1 MPEVLSPG
9 TDNNFTVRERA
20 SNMANLNELRRDL
33 AVANRI
39 LASEGVVDAYGHV
52 SVRHPEHK
60 DRFILSRSRAPD
72 LVSPA
77 DLMEFGLD
85 GEVIDKSDKR
95 QPYAE
100 RYIHAAVYEARP
112 EIVAV
117 VHNHSQAVVPFS
129 VTKTPLRPLIHV
141 AGAMGATI
149 PVWDIRDKFGD
160 TNLLVA
166 NMEQGRDMTRSL
178 GANTVVL
185 MRGHGCTV
193 ASDSLKK
200 VVITAVYVQVNAKL
214 QLEAMGLGEINYLTP
229 GETKKTG
236 DLLNMPMVEIRV
248 WDYLA
253 SRANTKG
260 ID

>member
-1 MPEVLSPG
+1 
-9 TDNNFTVRERA
+9 
-20 SNMANLNELRRDL
+20 MANLTELRREL

-52 SVRHPEHK
+52 SVRHPDDK
-60 DRFILSRSRAPD
+60 GRFLLSRSRAPD
-72 LVSPA
+72 LVSPD

-85 GEVIDKSDKR
+85 GEVVDKGDKR

-100 RYIHAAVYEARP
+100 RYIHSAIYEARP
-112 EIVAV
+112 EIMAV
-117 VHNHSQAVVPFS
+117 VHNHSQAIVPFS
-129 VTKTPLRPLIHV
+129 VTKTPLKPLIHV
-141 AGAMGATI
+141 AGAMGADI

-166 NMEQGRDMTRSL
+166 NAEQGRDLARTL
-178 GANTVVL
+178 GANTTVL

-193 ASDSLKK
+193 ASDTLKK

-214 QLEAMGLGEINYLTP
+214 QLEAMGLGPITYLTP
-229 GETKKTG
+229 GEVKKTG
-236 DLLNMPMVEIRV
+236 ALLDMPMVEIRV

-253 SRANTKG
+253 SKANLSG
-260 ID
+260 L

>member
-1 MPEVLSPG
+1 
-9 TDNNFTVRERA
+9 
-20 SNMANLNELRRDL
+20 MANLTELRREL
-33 AVANRI
+33 AIANRI

-52 SVRHPEHK
+52 SVRHPEDK
-60 DRFILSRSRAPD
+60 SRFLLSRSRAPD
-72 LVSPA
+72 LVSPD

-85 GEVIDKSDKR
+85 GEVVDKSDKR
-95 QPYAE
+95 APYAE
-100 RYIHAAVYEARP
+100 RFIHAAIFEARP
-112 EIVAV
+112 EIMAV

-129 VTKTPLRPLIHV
+129 VTKTPLKPLIHV

-166 NMEQGRDMTRSL
+166 NVEQGRDLARTL
-178 GANTVVL
+178 GANTTVL

-193 ASDSLKK
+193 ASDTLKK

-229 GETKKTG
+229 GEVKKTG
-236 DLLNMPMVEIRV
+236 GLLDMPLVEVRV

-253 SRANTKG
+253 SKANLSG
-260 ID
+260 L

>member
-1 MPEVLSPG
+1 
-9 TDNNFTVRERA
+9 
-20 SNMANLNELRRDL
+20 MANLTELRREL
-33 AVANRI
+33 AIANRI

-52 SVRHPEHK
+52 SVRHPDDK
-60 DRFILSRSRAPD
+60 SRFLLSRSRAPD

-85 GEVIDKSDKR
+85 GEVVDKADKR
-95 QPYAE
+95 APYAE
-100 RYIHAAVYEARP
+100 RYIHAAIFEARP
-112 EIVAV
+112 EVMAV
-117 VHNHSQAVVPFS
+117 VHNHSQAIVPFS
-129 VTKTPLRPLIHV
+129 VTKTSLKPLIHV

-166 NMEQGRDMTRSL
+166 NVEQGRDLARTL
-178 GANTVVL
+178 GANTTVL

-193 ASDSLKK
+193 ASDTLKK

-229 GETKKTG
+229 GEVKKTAA
-236 DLLNMPMVEIRV
+236 LLDMPLVEVRV

-253 SRANTKG
+253 SKANLNG
-260 ID
+260 L

>member
-1 MPEVLSPG
+1 
-9 TDNNFTVRERA
+9 
-20 SNMANLNELRRDL
+20 MANLTELRREL
-33 AVANRI
+33 AIANRI

-52 SVRHPEHK
+52 SVRHPDDK
-60 DRFILSRSRAPD
+60 SRFLLSRSRAPD
-72 LVSPA
+72 LVSPD

-85 GEVIDKSDKR
+85 GEIVDKNDKR
-95 QPYAE
+95 APYAE
-100 RYIHAAVYEARP
+100 RYIHAAIFEARP
-112 EIVAV
+112 EVMAV

-129 VTKTPLRPLIHV
+129 VTKTSLKPLIHV

-166 NMEQGRDMTRSL
+166 NVEQGRDLARTL
-178 GANTVVL
+178 GANTTVL

-193 ASDSLKK
+193 ASDTLKK

-214 QLEAMGLGEINYLTP
+214 QLEAMGLGAISYLTP
-229 GETKKTG
+229 GEVKKTSA
-236 DLLNMPMVEIRV
+236 LLDMPLVEVRV

-253 SRANTKG
+253 SKANLSG
-260 ID
+260 L

>member
-1 MPEVLSPG
+1 
-9 TDNNFTVRERA
+9 
-20 SNMANLNELRRDL
+20 MANLTELRREL

-52 SVRHPEHK
+52 SVRHPGDK
-60 DRFILSRSRAPD
+60 GRFLLSRSRAPD
-72 LVSPA
+72 LVSPD

-85 GEVIDKSDKR
+85 GEVVDKSDKR

-100 RYIHAAVYEARP
+100 RYIHSAIYEARP
-112 EIVAV
+112 EIMAV
-117 VHNHSQAVVPFS
+117 VHNHSQAIVPFS
-129 VTKTPLRPLIHV
+129 VTKTPLKPLIHV
-141 AGAMGATI
+141 AGAMGADI

-166 NMEQGRDMTRSL
+166 NAEQGHDLARTL
-178 GANTVVL
+178 GANTTVL

-193 ASDSLKK
+193 ASDTLKK

-214 QLEAMGLGEINYLTP
+214 QLEAMGLGEINFLTP
-229 GETKKTG
+229 GETRKTG

-253 SRANTKG
+253 SKANLSG
-260 ID
+260 L